1 MWGEKKG
8 GQCGVKKGPKG
19 FKRGQYPPAVLSD
32 GKLGQRE
39 VRPINPPHGPK
50 FHALTAHLFTDRRRV
65 RASMLCLHHC
75 SRMPHAPRSLSCCY
89 PLWMAS
95 PAALRWPPDTE

>member
-19 FKRGQYPPAVLSD
+19 FKRGQSPAAVLYG

-75 SRMPHAPRSLSCCY
+75 SRMPQAARSLSGCS
-89 PLWMAS
+89 LRWMAFQ
-95 PAALRWPPDTE
+95 AA